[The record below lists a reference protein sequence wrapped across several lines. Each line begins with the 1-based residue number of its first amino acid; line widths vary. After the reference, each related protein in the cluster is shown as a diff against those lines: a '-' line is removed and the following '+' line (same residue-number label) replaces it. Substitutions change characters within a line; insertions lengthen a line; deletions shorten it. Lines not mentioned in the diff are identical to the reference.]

1 MSVSDKKKN
10 ISQEDIN
17 TWKSYIKSP
26 TGITDKDNI
35 QNENNSHHNR
45 FRYDLHGFTLLEAN
59 EKVKEIILLC
69 IKKNYKEILLI
80 TGKGIHSNTE
90 KNVYASKDMSKLKY
104 SVPEYIK
111 SNLDLSK
118 HIVSISNAD
127 KIDGGAGAIII
138 TLKKL

>member
-1 MSVSDKKKN
+1 MIKKKN

-17 TWKSYIKSP
+17 TWKNYIKSP
-26 TGITDKDNI
+26 TDITDKDNI
-35 QNENNSHHNR
+35 QDDSKSYHNR
-45 FRYDLHGFTLLEAN
+45 FKYDLHGFTLLEAN

-69 IKKNYKEILLI
+69 VKKNYKEILLI
-80 TGKGIHSNTE
+80 TGKGIHSNIE
-90 KNVYASKDMSKLKY
+90 KNVYASKDLSKLKY

-127 KIDGGAGAIII
+127 KIDGGDGAIII
-138 TLKKL
+138 KLKKL

>member
-1 MSVSDKKKN
+1 MIKKKYPNQEDKK
-10 ISQEDIN
+10 IWED
-17 TWKSYIKSP
+17 YIKNPSD
-26 TGITDKDNI
+26 IYDKDRGAFNNI
-35 QNENNSHHNR
+35 YRRER
-45 FRYDLHGFTLLEAN
+45 FKFDLHGFTLLEAN

-69 IKKNYKEILLI
+69 VKKNYKEILLI

-90 KNVYASKDMSKLKY
+90 KNIYASKDLSKLKY

>member
-1 MSVSDKKKN
+1 MIKKKN

-17 TWKSYIKSP
+17 TWKNYIKNP
-26 TGITDKDNI
+26 ADITDKDNTLKDN
-35 QNENNSHHNR
+35 QSNHYR
-45 FRYDLHGFTLLEAN
+45 FKYDLHGFTLLEAN

-69 IKKNYKEILLI
+69 VKKNYKEILFI
-80 TGKGIHSNTE
+80 TGKGIHSDTD
-90 KNVYASKDMSKLKY
+90 KDVYVSKDLSKLKY

-127 KIDGGAGAIII
+127 KRDGGDGAIII
-138 TLKKL
+138 KLKKL

>member
-1 MSVSDKKKN
+1 MIKKKN

-17 TWKSYIKSP
+17 TWKNYIKSP
-26 TGITDKDNI
+26 TDIIDKDNI
-35 QNENNSHHNR
+35 KDDSKSHHNR
-45 FRYDLHGFTLLEAN
+45 FKYDLHGFTLLEAN

-69 IKKNYKEILLI
+69 VKKNYKEILLI

-90 KNVYASKDMSKLKY
+90 KDIYASKDLSKLRY

-111 SNLDLSK
+111 SDLDLSK

-127 KIDGGAGAIII
+127 DVDGGDGAIII
-138 TLKKL
+138 KLKKL